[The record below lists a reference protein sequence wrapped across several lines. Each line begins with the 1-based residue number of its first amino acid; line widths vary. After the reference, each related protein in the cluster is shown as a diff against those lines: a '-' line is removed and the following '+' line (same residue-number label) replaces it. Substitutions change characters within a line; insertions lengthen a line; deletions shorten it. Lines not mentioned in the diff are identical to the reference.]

1 MYKSA
6 ALLPLRPILLVG
18 LAALLVLAPEASA
31 DLISPESG
39 PSKNANDIDTL
50 FKITLYIGIV
60 IFLLVETTLI
70 YSLIKFRAR
79 RQGAEAAQIR
89 GNTPLEISWT
99 IGAALILVMLATVT
113 FVYLPG
119 IKDPPA
125 SKASAIEAA
134 EGSDYATINQKEP
147 PGGNALEISVNA
159 QQYIWRYDYEDS
171 KDQLFSF
178 HTLYAPVN
186 TTVTLKIY
194 SSDVVHSWWVP
205 KLGGKADAV
214 PGHTNETWFRAD
226 EEGTYEGT
234 CAELCGEGHADMR
247 TRVVV
252 LPADEYEAWAEQQ
265 ASDIKEAQDGLA
277 EQREEREAADEDAGE
292 VTPAQE
298 KKTHKEAKNPPPP
311 PGEEEGG

>member
-79 RQGAEAAQIR
+79 RRGPEAAQIR

-298 KKTHKEAKNPPPP
+298 KKTHKEEKNPPPP

>member
-214 PGHTNETWFRAD
+214 PGHTNETRFRAD

-298 KKTHKEAKNPPPP
+298 KKTRKEEKNPPPP

>member
-1 MYKSA
+1 LRLRLILLVVIA
-6 ALLPLRPILLVG
+6 ALL
-18 LAALLVLAPEASA
+18 ALAPEASA

-50 FKITLYIGIV
+50 YKITLYIGLV
-60 IFLLVETTLI
+60 IFLLVESVLV

-79 RQGAEAAQIR
+79 RDGPEPAQIR

-125 SKASAIEAA
+125 SKASAIETA

-147 PGGNALEISVNA
+147 PGGNALHISVNS
-159 QQYIWRYDYEDS
+159 QQYIWRYDYDDS

-178 HTLYAPVN
+178 HTLYVPVN

-194 SSDVVHSWWVP
+194 SADVAHSWWVP
-205 KLGGKADAV
+205 KLGGKADAI
-214 PGHTNETWFRAD
+214 PGHTNETWFRAE
-226 EEGTYEGT
+226 EEGTYDGT

-252 LPADEYEAWAEQQ
+252 LPADEYEAWSEQQ
-265 ASDIKEAQDGLA
+265 IADIKESQAALAQ
-277 EQREEREAADEDAGE
+277 QRKEREAAEQDAGE
-292 VTPAQE
+292 VTPQEE
-298 KKTHKEAKNPPPP
+298 KKTTKEEKNPPPP
-311 PGEEEGG
+311 PGEEEGP

>member
-1 MYKSA
+1 MRLILLVVIA
-6 ALLPLRPILLVG
+6 ALL
-18 LAALLVLAPEASA
+18 ALAPEASA

-39 PSKNANDIDTL
+39 PSRNANDIDTL
-50 FKITLYIGIV
+50 YKISLYIGLV
-60 IFLLVETTLI
+60 IFLLVETVLI

-79 RQGAEAAQIR
+79 RGGPEAAQIR

-99 IGAALILVMLATVT
+99 IGAALILVLLATVT

-147 PGGNALEISVNA
+147 PAGEALRISVNS
-159 QQYIWRYDYEDS
+159 QQYIWRYDYDDS

-178 HTLYAPVN
+178 YTLYVPVN
-186 TTVTLKIY
+186 TTVTLKVY
-194 SSDVVHSWWVP
+194 SSDVIHSWWVP
-205 KLGGKADAV
+205 KLGGKVDAV
-214 PGHTNETWFRAD
+214 PGHVNETWFRAE

-252 LPADEYEAWAEQQ
+252 LPADEYQAWAEQQ
-265 ASDIKEAQDGLA
+265 TADIKEAQTGLA
-277 EQREEREAADEDAGE
+277 EQRREREATDQDAGE

-298 KKTHKEAKNPPPP
+298 KQTTKEEKHPPPP
-311 PGEEEGG
+311 PGEEAGP

>member
-265 ASDIKEAQDGLA
+265 ASDIKEAQEGLA
-277 EQREEREAADEDAGE
+277 QQREEREAADEDAGE

-298 KKTHKEAKNPPPP
+298 KKTRKEEKNPPPP

>member
-1 MYKSA
+1 
-6 ALLPLRPILLVG
+6 LRLPLRPLLLVG

-298 KKTHKEAKNPPPP
+298 KKTHKEEKNPPPP

>member
-1 MYKSA
+1 
-6 ALLPLRPILLVG
+6 LRLRLRPILLVV

-39 PSKNANDIDTL
+39 PSENANDIDTL
-50 FKITLYIGIV
+50 YKITLYIGLV
-60 IFLLVETTLI
+60 IFLLVESVLI

-79 RQGAEAAQIR
+79 RGGPEAAQIR

-99 IGAALILVMLATVT
+99 IGAALILVLLATVT

-119 IKDPPA
+119 IKDPPN
-125 SKASAIEAA
+125 SKASAIEQA

-147 PGGNALEISVNA
+147 PDGSALKISVNS

-171 KDQLFSF
+171 EDQLFSF
-178 HTLYAPVN
+178 HTLYVPVN
-186 TTVTLKIY
+186 QTVTLKIY
-194 SSDVVHSWWVP
+194 SSDVAHSWWVP
-205 KLGGKADAV
+205 KLGGKADAI

-226 EEGTYEGT
+226 EEGTYEGA

-265 ASDIKEAQDGLA
+265 TADIKEAQEGLA
-277 EQREEREAADEDAGE
+277 EQREGREAADQDAGE
-292 VTPAQE
+292 VTPEEQ
-298 KKTHKEAKNPPPP
+298 KKTTKEEKNPPPP
-311 PGEEEGG
+311 PGEEEGP

>member
-1 MYKSA
+1 
-6 ALLPLRPILLVG
+6 
-18 LAALLVLAPEASA
+18 
-31 DLISPESG
+31 
-39 PSKNANDIDTL
+39 
-50 FKITLYIGIV
+50 
-60 IFLLVETTLI
+60 
-70 YSLIKFRAR
+70 
-79 RQGAEAAQIR
+79 
-89 GNTPLEISWT
+89 
-99 IGAALILVMLATVT
+99 LILVMLATVT

-298 KKTHKEAKNPPPP
+298 KKTHKEEKNPPPP

>member
-1 MYKSA
+1 MRLRLILLVVIA
-6 ALLPLRPILLVG
+6 ALL
-18 LAALLVLAPEASA
+18 ALAPEASA

-50 FKITLYIGIV
+50 YIGLV
-60 IFLLVETTLI
+60 IFLLVESVLI

-79 RQGAEAAQIR
+79 RDGPEPAQIR

-125 SKASAIEAA
+125 SKASAIETA

-147 PGGNALEISVNA
+147 PGGNALHISVNS
-159 QQYIWRYDYEDS
+159 QQYIWRYDYDDS

-178 HTLYAPVN
+178 HTLYVPVN

-194 SSDVVHSWWVP
+194 SADVAHSWWVP
-205 KLGGKADAV
+205 KLGGKADAI
-214 PGHTNETWFRAD
+214 PGHTNETWFRAE
-226 EEGTYEGT
+226 EEGTYDGA

-252 LPADEYEAWAEQQ
+252 LPADEYEAWSEQQ
-265 ASDIKEAQDGLA
+265 IADIKESQAALAQ
-277 EQREEREAADEDAGE
+277 QRKEREAAEQDAGE
-292 VTPAQE
+292 VTPQEE
-298 KKTHKEAKNPPPP
+298 KKTTKEEKNPPSP
-311 PGEEEGG
+311 PGEEEGP